1 MLAQRRTIDS
11 DGQLCVLF
19 LKLCL
24 FEGAGMCAS
33 HTCQRISSNVGD
45 GEVSRYHGDF
55 KKCDA
60 ACHVLKNKLF
70 AVCVNFPIVKCGV
83 HTAPPA

>member
-1 MLAQRRTIDS
+1 MP
-11 DGQLCVLF
+11 VLF

-33 HTCQRISSNVGD
+33 HTCQRISSNVGER
-45 GEVSRYHGDF
+45 EVSRYHGDF

-60 ACHVLKNKLF
+60 ACHVLKNKLLPF
-70 AVCVNFPIVKCGV
+70 VLTFPL
-83 HTAPPA
+83 